1 MTDTQHPVGT
11 GRLKRTMPLAGFTAR
26 AAGGRVVAALR
37 AKTGDADA
45 VDRFHERTAERY
57 AELLGQSKGVL
68 MKAGQLLSMVDVGA
82 LGGGELS
89 PYQQALTR
97 LQADAPPMDPKLAV
111 DVVEAGLGGPV
122 SATFSDFDTE
132 PVAAASIGQ
141 VHRATMHDGRQ
152 VAVKVQYPGVAEA
165 IRHDLA
171 NTELLSTVFRF
182 MTSVV
187 GTRPDLREATRELSE
202 RISEEIDYR
211 HEAANITAFSELYRE
226 HPFIR
231 IPDVVPEASSDR
243 VLTMTYI
250 DGADWAAA
258 QRADQDLKNQWG
270 EVISR
275 MVTGSYRHANLFHAD
290 PHPGNYRF
298 FADGTVGF
306 LDFGC
311 VKVLPEAQRARMIEM
326 LRAALDDRRD
336 HLRSTMVQS
345 GFFDEDSTLTAD
357 EAHSWWAAVVHEIRA
372 PQPVTYTP
380 EAAERAIRS
389 LIDVRDSNHPV
400 RRMTVPPD
408 LVFFSR
414 LNLSMNAILATLR
427 VTFDVRA
434 MVDDMDGIRSPT
446 SDLGKEHVAWARA
459 RGLPF
464 GLDRHDHP

>member
-1 MTDTQHPVGT
+1 
-11 GRLKRTMPLAGFTAR
+11 MPLAGFTAR

-45 VDRFHERTAERY
+45 VDRFHQRTAEQY

-82 LGGGELS
+82 LGGGEFS

-97 LQADAPPMDPKLAV
+97 LQSDAPPMDPVLAV
-111 DVVEAGLGGPV
+111 GVVEDGLGMPI
-122 SATFSDFDTE
+122 SAAFAEFDTD

-141 VHRATMHDGRQ
+141 VHRATLHDGRQ

-187 GTRPDLREATRELSE
+187 GTRPDLREATREMSE

-211 HEAANITAFSELYRE
+211 HEAANIAAFGELYRG

-231 IPDVVPEASSDR
+231 IPEVVPEASSDR
-243 VLTMTYI
+243 VLTMSYLE
-250 DGADWAAA
+250 GADWAAA
-258 QRADQDLKNQWG
+258 QQADQDVKNRWG

-275 MVTGSYRHANLFHAD
+275 MVTGSYRHGNLFHAD

-298 FADGTVGF
+298 FDDGSVGF

-311 VKVLPEAQRARMIEM
+311 VKVLPELQRGRMIGM
-326 LRAALDDRRD
+326 LRAALADNRDELRR
-336 HLRSTMVQS
+336 TMVES
-345 GFFDEDSTLTAD
+345 GFFEEDSTLTAD
-357 EAHSWWAAVVHEIRA
+357 EAHSWWAAIVHELLA
-372 PQPVTYTP
+372 PQPITYTP
-380 EAAERAIRS
+380 EAADRAIRS
-389 LIDVRDSNHPV
+389 LIDVRASDHPV

-414 LNLSMNAILATLR
+414 LNLSLNAILATLR
-427 VTFDVRA
+427 CTFDART
-434 MVDDMDGIRSPT
+434 MVDDMDGISPPT
-446 SDLGKEHVAWARA
+446 SNLGKAHTAWVQS